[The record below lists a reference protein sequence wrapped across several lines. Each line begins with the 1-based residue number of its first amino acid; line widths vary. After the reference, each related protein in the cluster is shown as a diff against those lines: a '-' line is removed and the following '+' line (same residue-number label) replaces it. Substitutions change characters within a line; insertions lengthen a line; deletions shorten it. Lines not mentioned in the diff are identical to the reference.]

1 VTYQIAKFAKIT
13 GADRKSRE
21 RESVKNAKIKEKTY
35 QGGEGEG
42 SH

>member
-1 VTYQIAKFAKIT
+1 M
-13 GADRKSRE
+13 RKLLEQVENLEKEKVS
-21 RESVKNAKIKEKTY
+21 KKAKIKEKTY